1 MSAQQ
6 IQFPDRET
14 VADKLAAMDGSDQAF
29 LKLLFE
35 NPEQDEA
42 LLAGVQFFLDRQAE
56 ARFLNAL
63 KLERC
68 GEWLGHNA
76 PARLQMPLTEAA
88 RSGQHPAYVAFRDG
102 LKKSGGLERA
112 FRKSPV

>member
-6 IQFPDRET
+6 IHFPDRET
-14 VADKLAAMDGSDQAF
+14 VADKLSAMDEADLAF
-29 LKLLFE
+29 LRLLFE
-35 NPEQDEA
+35 NPAQDDA
-42 LLAGVQFFLDRQAE
+42 LLAGVEFHLDRQAG

-68 GEWLGHNA
+68 GEWMGNNA

-102 LKKSGGLERA
+102 LRKSGGLERA
-112 FRKSPV
+112 FPKSSL